1 MAEDSITG
9 YARFCSVFAVFGVV
23 FLLIIG
29 QMLQKQPLYI
39 KGPEDKE
46 AAAQACYQGSAL
58 YLVVWVASVAYTK
71 FDNART
77 ARETAAQTADNFD
90 RPYGSIS
97 QSDHY

>member
-1 MAEDSITG
+1 MAEGSIVG

-23 FLLIIG
+23 FLFIIG

-58 YLVVWVASVAYTK
+58 YLIVWIASLVYTRIN
-71 FDNART
+71 NARSS
-77 ARETAAQTADNFD
+77 REAAASETSNFD